1 MQMDRV
7 FNISIIGKPH
17 DALCASWDDYGGP
30 RRHAIVAYQP
40 GSTKVRVHL
49 LRKGLDLKLVVP
61 DLLAGDWAGD
71 FPASVVSVS
80 KCLRRCGA
88 GRSFLLEWL
97 LDGRDW
103 QGNTVDQIVL
113 WAFPIL
119 EELENVGLIFNNA
132 FKGLCLLSGNV
143 GLQVPVR
150 LGKASFE

>member
-1 MQMDRV
+1 MIPEHTSRLAVRIVVILVLSGVGNILRPSIERSTGVRAVQMDRV

-17 DALCASWDDYGGP
+17 DALCASWDDDGRP

-61 DLLAGDWAGD
+61 DLLAGDWADD
-71 FPASVVSVS
+71 FPVSVASVSR
-80 KCLRRCGA
+80 CLRRREA

-103 QGNTVDQIVL
+103 QRNTVD
-113 WAFPIL
+113 
-119 EELENVGLIFNNA
+119 
-132 FKGLCLLSGNV
+132 
-143 GLQVPVR
+143 
-150 LGKASFE
+150 